1 MSFPLPG
8 GFGTYTLK
16 KRAPPGAQLIK
27 AAFSP
32 KFGENTAFH
41 HFLIKKT
48 QNILKSLLF
57 ILHVYNPL
65 NVPSENIADLIHT
78 LIDICIHSVP
88 QKSPG
93 IIIHGCG

>member
-1 MSFPLPG
+1 MKTDKSCVFTQIRRKHSFSL
-8 GFGTYTLK
+8 F
-16 KRAPPGAQLIK
+16 
-27 AAFSP
+27 FD
-32 KFGENTAFH
+32 
-41 HFLIKKT
+41 KKT

-65 NVPSENIADLIHT
+65 NVPSKNIADLIHT